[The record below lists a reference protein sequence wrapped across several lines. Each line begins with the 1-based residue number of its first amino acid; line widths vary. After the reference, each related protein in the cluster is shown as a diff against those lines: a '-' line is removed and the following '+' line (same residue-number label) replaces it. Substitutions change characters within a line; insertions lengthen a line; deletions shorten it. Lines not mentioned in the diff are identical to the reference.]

1 MPYDTLPER
10 LRAIIPSKAGQDIFR
25 NTVNSQL
32 AAGKSEEVA
41 MASAWAAL
49 QRAGY
54 DKDENGNWTTKMQ
67 PTASQVHVPGTEW
80 DDDDDDAEK
89 GKKPKDYARK
99 ASGAAPIYMYRSV
112 LNAEQIHEWA
122 AAQGFARALPLD
134 DLHVTVVFSKAAFSA
149 DLSALAATHG
159 TVHYNNV
166 VVRGGKRAVVPLG
179 DRGAVVLKI
188 QSDELQYEHL
198 MFRAMGASWD
208 FQEYTPH
215 ISITYQGRDLPLA
228 NMQPFMGDIVLG
240 PLRAKPMNTNWDA
253 EISEVALDVSKR
265 MMNDDTFTT
274 SAEAAVRSMDLG
286 LDGEIHVHQTADG
299 QAVYM
304 PGASHKV
311 YLERMAVV
319 AGVGDSGMDDE
330 EDSAQSSPDLLQRVI
345 SAILAATME
354 HNVAKASDILKVDKA
369 RRIVWGWAS
378 VSTMK
383 GELVTD
389 RQGDRIAPAE
399 MEKMADGF
407 MRSAR
412 AAKAMHDGDD
422 VGEVIHSLP
431 LTKELADALGI
442 QTDREGWVTGTYIKS
457 DAEWQKVLR
466 GEYAGLSIG
475 GRAKRK
481 ERAE

>member
-1 MPYDTLPER
+1 MPYETLPER
-10 LRAIIPSKAGQDIFR
+10 LRAIIPSKAGQTIFR

-54 DKDENGNWTTKMQ
+54 DKDENGNWTAKMQ

-80 DDDDDDAEK
+80 DDEEK
-89 GKKPKDYARK
+89 GKKPKDYYKGEEVEKKTYQPPESARNNARRVLEWK
-99 ASGAAPIYMYRSV
+99 EKHGDEVKGMTSVGWARARQLASGKPVSRDTVARMSAFARHRQ
-112 LNAEQIHEWA
+112 NAEVA
-122 AAQGFARALPLD
+122 AEYKSTPW
-134 DLHVTVVFSKAAFSA
+134 K
-149 DLSALAATHG
+149 
-159 TVHYNNV
+159 
-166 VVRGGKRAVVPLG
+166 
-179 DRGAVVLKI
+179 DRGYVA
-188 QSDELQYEHL
+188 
-198 MFRAMGASWD
+198 W
-208 FQEYTPH
+208 
-215 ISITYQGRDLPLA
+215 
-228 NMQPFMGDIVLG
+228 LG
-240 PLRAKPMNTNWDA
+240 WGGSAGVNWA
-253 EISEVALDVSKR
+253 GQIMSSLTKR

-286 LDGEIHVHQTADG
+286 LDGEVHVHQTADG

-304 PGASHKV
+304 PGASHAA
-311 YLERMAVV
+311 YLERMADL
-319 AGVGDSGMDDE
+319 AGIRDSLLDDA

-354 HNVAKASDILKVDKA
+354 HSVAKASDILKVDKA

-442 QTDREGWVTGTYIKS
+442 QTDREGWITGTYIKS

-481 ERAE
+481 ERSE

>member
-1 MPYDTLPER
+1 
-10 LRAIIPSKAGQDIFR
+10 
-25 NTVNSQL
+25 
-32 AAGKSEEVA
+32 
-41 MASAWAAL
+41 
-49 QRAGY
+49 
-54 DKDENGNWTTKMQ
+54 
-67 PTASQVHVPGTEW
+67 
-80 DDDDDDAEK
+80 
-89 GKKPKDYARK
+89 
-99 ASGAAPIYMYRSV
+99 
-112 LNAEQIHEWA
+112 
-122 AAQGFARALPLD
+122 
-134 DLHVTVVFSKAAFSA
+134 
-149 DLSALAATHG
+149 
-159 TVHYNNV
+159 
-166 VVRGGKRAVVPLG
+166 
-179 DRGAVVLKI
+179 
-188 QSDELQYEHL
+188 
-198 MFRAMGASWD
+198 
-208 FQEYTPH
+208 
-215 ISITYQGRDLPLA
+215 
-228 NMQPFMGDIVLG
+228 
-240 PLRAKPMNTNWDA
+240 MNTNWDT

-304 PGASHKV
+304 PGASHKA

-383 GELVTD
+383 GEMVTD

-442 QTDREGWVTGTYIKS
+442 QTEREGWITGTYIKS

-466 GEYAGLSIG
+466 GEYKGLSIG

-481 ERAE
+481 ERSE

>member
-1 MPYDTLPER
+1 MPYETLPER

-54 DKDENGNWTTKMQ
+54 DKDENGNWTAKMQ

-80 DDDDDDAEK
+80 DDEEK
-89 GKKPKDYARK
+89 GKKPKDYYKGEEVEKKTYQPPESARNNARRVLEWK
-99 ASGAAPIYMYRSV
+99 EKHGDEVKGMTSVGWARARQLASGKPVSRDTVARMSAFARHRQ
-112 LNAEQIHEWA
+112 NAEVA
-122 AAQGFARALPLD
+122 AEYKSTPW
-134 DLHVTVVFSKAAFSA
+134 K
-149 DLSALAATHG
+149 
-159 TVHYNNV
+159 
-166 VVRGGKRAVVPLG
+166 
-179 DRGAVVLKI
+179 DRGYVA
-188 QSDELQYEHL
+188 
-198 MFRAMGASWD
+198 W
-208 FQEYTPH
+208 
-215 ISITYQGRDLPLA
+215 
-228 NMQPFMGDIVLG
+228 LG
-240 PLRAKPMNTNWDA
+240 WGGSAGVNWA
-253 EISEVALDVSKR
+253 GQIMSSLTKR

-286 LDGEIHVHQTADG
+286 LDGEVHVHQTADG

-304 PGASHKV
+304 PGASHAA
-311 YLERMAVV
+311 YLERMADL
-319 AGVGDSGMDDE
+319 AGIRDSLLDDA
-330 EDSAQSSPDLLQRVI
+330 EDSTQSSPDLLQRVI

-354 HNVAKASDILKVDKA
+354 HSVAKASDILKVDKA

-442 QTDREGWVTGTYIKS
+442 QTDREGWITGTYVKS

-481 ERAE
+481 ERSE